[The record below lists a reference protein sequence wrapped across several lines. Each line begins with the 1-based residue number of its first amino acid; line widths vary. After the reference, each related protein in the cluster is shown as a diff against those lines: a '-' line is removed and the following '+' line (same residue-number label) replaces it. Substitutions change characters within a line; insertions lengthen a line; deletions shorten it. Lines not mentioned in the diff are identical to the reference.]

1 MKRHIFM
8 GIFFLLIS
16 TTGYAETRYI
26 SGIIQIT
33 LRTGPGIDHRV
44 IAMIRSGQEVEIIN
58 EGEEWTQIKLLNEK
72 EGWVLTRFLTEK
84 KPRSIILEQAEQKN
98 KNLTLQMTKLLEENA
113 KLKEGKKQIQSELS
127 HSKKMLAKVA
137 KSYEILKEESSDFI
151 EIKTKYKKSAS
162 DLDEQIKKA
171 NRMEEEL
178 KRLQLHNNIKWFLS
192 GAGVLLF
199 GFLVGLSAKRQRRRS
214 SLL

>member
-1 MKRHIFM
+1 MKRHILM

-44 IAMIRSGQEVEIIN
+44 IAMVKSGQEVEIIDT
-58 EGEEWTQIKLLNEK
+58 GEEWTQIKLLDGK
-72 EGWVLTRFLTEK
+72 AGWVLTRFLTEK
-84 KPRSIILEQAEQKN
+84 QPRSIILEQAEQNN
-98 KNLTLQMTKLLEENA
+98 KNLTLEVTKLLEENA

-127 HSKKMLAKVA
+127 HSKKMLNEVSR
-137 KSYEILKEESSDFI
+137 SYEILKKESSEFL
-151 EIKTKYKKSAS
+151 EIKTKYKRSAS

-171 NRMEEEL
+171 NRIEGEL
-178 KRLQLHNNIKWFLS
+178 KRLQLHKNIKWFLS

-199 GFLVGLSAKRQRRRS
+199 GFLVGLSAKRQRRKS

>member
-1 MKRHIFM
+1 MKRHILM

-44 IAMIRSGQEVEIIN
+44 IAMVKSGQEVEIIDA
-58 EGEEWTQIKLLNEK
+58 GEEWTQIKLLDGK
-72 EGWVLTRFLTEK
+72 AGWVLTRFLTEK
-84 KPRSIILEQAEQKN
+84 QPRSIILEQAEQKN
-98 KNLTLQMTKLLEENA
+98 KNLTLEVTKLFEENA

-127 HSKKMLAKVA
+127 HSKKMLNEVSR
-137 KSYEILKEESSDFI
+137 SYEILKKESSEFL
-151 EIKTKYKKSAS
+151 EIKTKYKRSAS

-171 NRMEEEL
+171 NRIEGEL
-178 KRLQLHNNIKWFLS
+178 KRLQLHKNIKWFLS

-199 GFLVGLSAKRQRRRS
+199 GFLVGLSAKRQRRKS

>member
-33 LRTGPGIDHRV
+33 LRTGPGVDHRV
-44 IAMIRSGQEVEIIN
+44 IAMIKSGQEIEIIN
-58 EGEEWTQIKLLNEK
+58 KGEEWTQIRLFSGK

-127 HSKKMLAKVA
+127 HSKKMLAEVA

>member
-1 MKRHIFM
+1 MKRYIFM

-33 LRTGPGIDHRV
+33 LRTGPGVDHRV
-44 IAMIRSGQEVEIIN
+44 IAMINSGQEIEIIN
-58 EGEEWTQIKLLNEK
+58 KGEEWTEIRLVGGK

-84 KPRSIILEQAEQKN
+84 KPRSILLEQAEQNN
-98 KNLTLQMTKLLEENA
+98 KNLRLQVTKLLEENA
-113 KLKEGKKQIQSELS
+113 KLKEEKKRIQSGLL
-127 HSKKMLAKVA
+127 HSKKMLAEVA
-137 KSYEILKEESSDFI
+137 KSYEILKKESSEFI

-171 NRMEEEL
+171 NQMEEEL

-199 GFLVGLSAKRQRRRS
+199 GFLVGLSAKRQRRKS

>member
-33 LRTGPGIDHRV
+33 LRTGPGVDHRV
-44 IAMIRSGQEVEIIN
+44 IAMIKSGQEIEIIN
-58 EGEEWTQIKLLNEK
+58 KGEEWTQIRLFSGK

>member
-1 MKRHIFM
+1 M

-84 KPRSIILEQAEQKN
+84 KPRSIILEKAEQNN
-98 KNLTLQMTKLLEENA
+98 KNLTLQVTKLLEENA

>member
-1 MKRHIFM
+1 MKRYIFM

-33 LRTGPGIDHRV
+33 LRTGPGVDHRV
-44 IAMIRSGQEVEIIN
+44 IAMINSGQEIEIIN
-58 EGEEWTQIKLLNEK
+58 KGEEWTEIRLVGGK

-84 KPRSIILEQAEQKN
+84 KPRSILLEQAEQNN
-98 KNLTLQMTKLLEENA
+98 KNLRLQVTKLLEENA
-113 KLKEGKKQIQSELS
+113 KLKEGKTQIQSEFS
-127 HSKKMLAKVA
+127 HSKKMLAEVA
-137 KSYEILKEESSDFI
+137 KSYEILKKESSEFI

-199 GFLVGLSAKRQRRRS
+199 GFLVGLSAKRQRRKS